1 MKLKGN
7 AEATPATSPG
17 NSKIETLIARL
28 KNPDLATFMLVAYPE
43 YTPINESFRAMKD
56 LERVGIKA
64 QGIFL
69 NHILKSEDCKTG
81 FALERWK
88 LQQHYLHKAQELY
101 SPKPLFSIPLQ
112 SSEIIGINKVRNLS
126 TEIFKQ

>member
-7 AEATPATSPG
+7 TASTSDAG
-17 NSKIETLIARL
+17 HENSKIETLIARL

-43 YTPINESFRAMKD
+43 FTPIHESFRAMKD

-69 NHILKSEDCKTG
+69 NNILKSDDCQTG

-101 SPKPLFSIPLQ
+101 SPKPLFAIPLQ
-112 SSEIIGINKVRNLS
+112 PSEIIGIKKVKELS
-126 TEIFKQ
+126 GEIF